1 MLGKYRWLLR
11 FIGFAIIAIALLAHL
26 PGAWSI
32 GVGILGLVIF
42 FLAGPT

>member
-11 FIGFAIIAIALLAHL
+11 LTGFAIIAVALLGHL

-32 GVGILGLVIF
+32 GVAIIGLVVF

>member
-11 FIGFAIIAIALLAHL
+11 LIGFGIIAVALLANL
-26 PGAWSI
+26 PSAWSI
-32 GVGILGLVIF
+32 GVGILGIIIF